1 MQPVS
6 TLFIIIG
13 ATALFHYISLIA
25 VTRHRFK
32 KYGIK
37 VSTLQ
42 LMSTPVLLSH
52 YFIRGLFVFL
62 HPLTI
67 ANKKRIMLIALLA
80 YPVLVTLLAAYIQA
94 TGQRTFHWKDIK
106 EDTNFIQASSQ
117 LFN

>member
-6 TLFIIIG
+6 ALFIIIS
-13 ATALFHYISLIA
+13 ATALFHYSSLIA

-37 VSTLQ
+37 VDALQ
-42 LMSTPVLLSH
+42 LISTPVLLPH
-52 YFIRGLFVFL
+52 HFIRGLFVFL
-62 HPLTI
+62 HPLTM
-67 ANKKRIMLIALLA
+67 ASKKRIVLFTLLA
-80 YPVLVTLLAAYIQA
+80 YPVLVTLLAAYIQT

-106 EDTNFIQASSQ
+106 EDTSFIQATSQ

>member
-6 TLFIIIG
+6 ALFIIIS
-13 ATALFHYISLIA
+13 ATALFHYSSLIA

-37 VSTLQ
+37 VNALQ
-42 LMSTPVLLSH
+42 LISTPVLLSH

-62 HPLTI
+62 HPLTM
-67 ANKKRIMLIALLA
+67 ASKKRIMMIALLA

-94 TGQRTFHWKDIK
+94 IGQRTFHWKDIK
-106 EDTNFIQASSQ
+106 EDTTFIQTTGQ